1 MTVQPMAVL
10 VVIISVF
17 ALLVL
22 GGGVALWFVFRQ
34 KQAPR
39 TAAPAAKETTAA
51 TAPAFRWSYIIMPLA
66 ILLLTVISAAYFYRL
81 LPPQVGYHFQAD
93 GSADRWLGRGTL
105 LLAMLLPQFLLA
117 LLAGGIAFGVTRLG
131 VIFRSGQPI
140 SSKVGGIISLMS
152 NMVALPQIIL
162 GFAMLDIFSYNAYQI
177 HLLPLWAF
185 ALLVMLVGGIALGIF
200 FIRAMQQLRAV
211 SQ

>member
-1 MTVQPMAVL
+1 MAIL
-10 VVIISVF
+10 VVILLVF

-22 GGGVALWFVFRQ
+22 GGGVALWFVLRQ
-34 KQAPR
+34 RQAPR
-39 TAAPAAKETTAA
+39 KAAPVAPERPAA
-51 TAPAFRWSYIIMPLA
+51 TALAFRWSYIMLPLA
-66 ILLLTVISAAYFYRL
+66 ILLLTVVLAAYFYHL

-93 GSADRWLGRGTL
+93 GSPDRWLGRGVF
-105 LLAMLLPQFLLA
+105 LLAMLLPQFFFTLLA
-117 LLAGGIAFGVTRLG
+117 AGIAFGVTRLG
-131 VIFRSGQPI
+131 VIFRSAQPI
-140 SSKVGGIISLMS
+140 SSKVSGIISLMS

-177 HLLPLWAF
+177 HLLPLWVF

-200 FIRAMQQLRAV
+200 FIRAIQQLRAV